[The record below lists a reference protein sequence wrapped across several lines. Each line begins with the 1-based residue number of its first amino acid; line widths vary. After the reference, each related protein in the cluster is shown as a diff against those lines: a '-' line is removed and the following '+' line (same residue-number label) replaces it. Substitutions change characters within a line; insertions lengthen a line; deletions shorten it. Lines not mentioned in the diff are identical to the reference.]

1 VLAPNLA
8 NATDQVATIGSAIT
22 NIMSVMAESVVAI
35 WSAPVVFVRLGAGAF
50 TVKEKL
56 ALSVLSVAFFAVTV
70 YTVRTISGTPTKM
83 RALNIYTV
91 TAKDAKDNTGSA
103 SFSLTVNVLAPNL
116 ANATDQVATIGLQL
130 TIAPPELLKVMSVMA
145 ESVVAIWSAPVV
157 FVRLGAGAFTVKEKT
172 ALSVL
177 SVAFF
182 AVTVYT
188 VRALTSVGV
197 PLMVQVALSILKPAG
212 SLILRMQQT
221 K

>member
-1 VLAPNLA
+1 
-8 NATDQVATIGSAIT
+8 
-22 NIMSVMAESVVAI
+22 MSVMAESVVAI

-70 YTVRTISGTPTKM
+70 YTPALPAGLSIDSATCTISGTPTEV
-83 RALNIYTV
+83 RARTVYTV
-91 TAKDAKDNTGSA
+91 TAK
-103 SFSLTVNVLAPNL
+103 
-116 ANATDQVATIGLQL
+116 NATDN
-130 TIAPPELLKVMSVMA
+130 
-145 ESVVAIWSAPVV
+145 
-157 FVRLGAGAFTVKEKT
+157 FTVKEKL
-172 ALSVL
+172 ALSS

-188 VRALTSVGV
+188 LRALTSVGT

-212 SLILRMQQT
+212 SVGVTVQQT